1 MVDGAPAGDQ
11 PLSLAVVGDGPKAL
25 FALEELCAQLSDAAR
40 HDSLRALEI
49 TVVAPGPVEGTG
61 AAYDV
66 TQPHSLRLNV
76 DAALLD
82 VPATGT
88 SPSFRDWVAAARP
101 TLVSA
106 TYPPRAVVG
115 EYLHARWRRVL
126 ADMARTGVTA
136 RTVSDRAVSLRRTAG
151 GWEIVTASHGALP
164 PVEEI
169 LLATGHAAEHSGALA
184 RTWSS
189 TIPLRPAVLP
199 AAEMLD
205 SHDVPP
211 GARVALRGSALTF
224 IDAALVLTLERGGR
238 FTPRADGVPGLLHR
252 RGSEEPLVLLPTARH
267 GRLLDAKPDPR
278 LPLPAG
284 VSRAVAEGARRLGS
298 TERTDVGPDAVIDLV
313 LGVATAALAATGTD
327 PHLGREAV
335 EGALASG
342 SDPDLHRGPGHAE
355 DALRRSVE
363 IGRGGRAP
371 GPAWILGRVW
381 AGLYRPLT
389 LAVRGSAAPAEE
401 WARFR
406 RASQVLERFAFGPP
420 LEVAEMLLAMI
431 GSGALDL
438 SWVDAGTRITASG
451 IEGAPPGHAPPDVV
465 VDAVLAPPGIV
476 GILDPLSRA
485 LVDQGLVE
493 VRPARRGAAVDH
505 DGTALA
511 GDRPGGRSQRQ
522 EGLAL
527 LGRPTEDHVIGHDT
541 LNRHLHDE
549 PRLWA
554 ARITSRLRRTD
565 AGPSAPPRPTTTT
578 TPERRIGSR

>member
-1 MVDGAPAGDQ
+1 MADPHTASEP
-11 PLSLAVVGDGPKAL
+11 PLTLAVVGDGPKAL
-25 FALEELCAQLSDAAR
+25 FALEELCTQLTEAA
-40 HDSLRALEI
+40 SQGALRALEI

-66 TQPHSLRLNV
+66 IQPHSLRLNV

-88 SPSFRDWVAAARP
+88 GPSFRAWVAAAHP
-101 TLVSA
+101 ALATA

-115 EYLHARWRRVL
+115 EYLHARWRRML
-126 ADMARTGVTA
+126 ADTARIGVMT

-151 GWEIVTASHGALP
+151 AWEIVTGSHGTLP

-184 RTWSS
+184 RAWSS

-199 AAEMLD
+199 AAEMLGP
-205 SHDVPP
+205 HHVPP

-238 FTPRADGVPGLLHR
+238 FTPRADGVSGLLHR
-252 RGSEEPLVLLPTARH
+252 RGSEEPMVLLPTARH

-284 VSRAVAEGARRLGS
+284 LSRAIAEGARRLGP
-298 TERTDVGPDAVIDLV
+298 TERTDVGPDAIIDLV
-313 LGVATAALAATGTD
+313 LDVATAAFAATGSD
-327 PHLGREAV
+327 PGLGREAV
-335 EGALASG
+335 ERALASG

-355 DALRRSVE
+355 EALRRSVE
-363 IGRGGRAP
+363 IGRGDRPPA
-371 GPAWILGRVW
+371 PAWVLGRVW
-381 AGLYRPLT
+381 SGLYRPLT
-389 LAVRGSAAPAEE
+389 LAARGSTARAEE
-401 WARFR
+401 WGRFR
-406 RASQVLERFAFGPP
+406 RASEVLERFAFGPP
-420 LEVAEMLLAMI
+420 LEVAEMLLAMLE
-431 GSGALDL
+431 SGALDL
-438 SWVDAGTRITASG
+438 SWVDAGTQITGSG

-465 VDAVLAPPGIV
+465 LDAVLAPPGV
-476 GILDPLSRA
+476 AEILDPLSRS
-485 LVDQGLVE
+485 LVDQSLVQL
-493 VRPARRGAAVDH
+493 RPGRRGAAVDH

-527 LGRPTEDHVIGHDT
+527 IGRPTEDHIIGHDT
-541 LNRHLHDE
+541 LDRHLHDE
-549 PRLWA
+549 TRLWA

-565 AGPSAPPRPTTTT
+565 AEPPAPPCRTTTP
-578 TPERRIGSR
+578 TPERRIGAR